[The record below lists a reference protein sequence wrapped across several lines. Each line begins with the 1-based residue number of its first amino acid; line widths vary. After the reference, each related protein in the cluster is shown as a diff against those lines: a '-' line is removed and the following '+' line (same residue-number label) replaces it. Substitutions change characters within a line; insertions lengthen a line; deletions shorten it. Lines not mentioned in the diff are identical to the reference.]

1 MKQTTQRQ
9 IIYLEELEK
18 MLAMRYGMVG
28 HFDSVRVLD
37 EAKRRAFAK
46 HDPKFDEDLRALD
59 QLNDLRLQL
68 AQLRYLRAVSPSA
81 DASVPYLS
89 LATKRSI
96 LTIILSD
103 VELPDW

>member
-1 MKQTTQRQ
+1 MTIVKQTIQRQ
-9 IIYLEELEK
+9 IISLEELEK

-28 HFDSVRVLD
+28 HFDSVQVLD

-68 AQLRYLRAVSPSA
+68 AQLRYSRAVSPPA
-81 DASVPYLS
+81 D
-89 LATKRSI
+89 T
-96 LTIILSD
+96 
-103 VELPDW
+103 